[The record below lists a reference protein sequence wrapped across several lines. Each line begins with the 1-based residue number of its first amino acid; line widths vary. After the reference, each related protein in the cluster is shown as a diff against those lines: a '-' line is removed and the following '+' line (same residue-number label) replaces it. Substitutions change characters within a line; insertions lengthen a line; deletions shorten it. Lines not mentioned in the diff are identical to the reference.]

1 MSCAVAIFV
10 KTPELSAV
18 KSRLWPAIGRGEAER
33 LHRASAAAVCSVV
46 LLASRQ
52 AAISGYWA
60 LAESAQLS
68 AMHWPGLSHV
78 EQGCG
83 SLGQRMAAVYR
94 QLRKFHR
101 GVILIGA
108 DAPQIQ
114 TSQLLDAAKWLSSDA
129 SNLAIGRASDGGFW
143 LFGGNRDLADDRWS
157 RARYSAPTTAD
168 EFVGAMKD
176 CGDWLELETLCDL
189 DTQADIETVHGQLR
203 MLDDPTAEQSRVLN
217 VLASLLTIAEPI
229 NE

>member
-1 MSCAVAIFV
+1 M
-10 KTPELSAV
+10 
-18 KSRLWPAIGRGEAER
+18 KSRLWPTIGRSEAER

-46 LLASRQ
+46 SLASKQ

-68 AMHWPGLSHV
+68 AMHWPGLSHA

-94 QLRKFHR
+94 HLRKSHR

-114 TSQLLDAAKWLSSDA
+114 SSQLHHAANWLSSDQPH
-129 SNLAIGRASDGGFW
+129 LAIGRASDGGFW
-143 LFGGNRDLADDRWS
+143 LFGGNQDLADERWS
-157 RARYSAPTTAD
+157 RARYSTPTTAD
-168 EFVGAMKD
+168 EFVGAMD
-176 CGDWLELETLCDL
+176 DYGDWLELETLCDL
-189 DTQADIETVHGQLR
+189 DTEPDIETVHRQLR
-203 MLDDPTAEQSRVLN
+203 LLGDPTTEQSRVIN
-217 VLASLLTIAEPI
+217 MLASLLTLAEQI

>member
-10 KTPELSAV
+10 KTPEHSAV
-18 KSRLWPAIGRGEAER
+18 KSRLWPDIGRREAER

-46 LLASRQ
+46 LLASKQ
-52 AAISGYWA
+52 AEISGYWA

-68 AMHWPGLSHV
+68 AAHWPGLSHV

-94 QLRKFHR
+94 HLRKFHR

-114 TSQLLDAAKWLSSDA
+114 SSQLRDAANWLGADQPH
-129 SNLAIGRASDGGFW
+129 LAIGRASDGGFW
-143 LFGGNRDLADDRWS
+143 LFGGNQDIDDDQWS
-157 RARYSAPTTAD
+157 RARYSAPTTAN
-168 EFVGAMKD
+168 EFVGAMDD

-189 DTQADIETVHGQLR
+189 DTQPDIETVHEQLGL
-203 MLDDPTAEQSRVLN
+203 LDDPTAEQTQVSN
-217 VLASLLTIAEPI
+217 MLALLLSVAEPI

>member
-18 KSRLWPAIGRGEAER
+18 KSRLWPGIGRGEAER
-33 LHRASAAAVCSVV
+33 LHLASAAAVRSVV
-46 LLASRQ
+46 SLASKQ

-68 AMHWPGLSHV
+68 VVHWPGLSHV

-94 QLRKFHR
+94 HLRKFHR

-114 TSQLLDAAKWLSSDA
+114 SGQLLDAANWLTSDE
-129 SNLAIGRASDGGFW
+129 SHLAIGRASDGGFW
-143 LFGGNRDLADDRWS
+143 LFGCNEDLADDRWS
-157 RARYSAPTTAD
+157 RVHYSAPTTAD
-168 EFVGAMKD
+168 EFVDAMD
-176 CGDWLELETLCDL
+176 DFGDWLELETLCDL
-189 DTQADIETVHGQLR
+189 DTHSDIETVHEQLG
-203 MLDDPTAEQSRVLN
+203 LLGDPTAEQTQVITM
-217 VLASLLTIAEPI
+217 LASLLTIAEPI

>member
-18 KSRLWPAIGRGEAER
+18 KSRLWPDIGRSEAER

-46 LLASRQ
+46 LLACKQS
-52 AAISGYWA
+52 AISGYWA

-68 AMHWPGLSHV
+68 AAHWPGLSHV

-94 QLRKFHR
+94 HLRKFHR
-101 GVILIGA
+101 GAILIGA

-114 TSQLLDAAKWLSSDA
+114 SSQLRDAANWLSSDRPH
-129 SNLAIGRASDGGFW
+129 LALGRASDGGFW
-143 LFGGNRDLADDRWS
+143 LFGGNQDLGDDQWS

-168 EFVGAMKD
+168 EFVGAMD
-176 CGDWLELETLCDL
+176 GCGDWLELETLCDL
-189 DTQADIETVHGQLR
+189 DTERDIEMVHRQLE
-203 MLDDPTAEQSRVLN
+203 LLGDPTTEQSRVIN
-217 VLASLLTIAEPI
+217 MLASLLTCAEPI